1 MLYWSWKPS
10 MSLFSTSYIVYPSN
24 PEVTHWQEE
33 KDVLISII
41 FPSGLSSLDTMN
53 TNIVLSS
60 WFILFFRFTD
70 TVSSMYMVHLMFML

>member
-1 MLYWSWKPS
+1 

-24 PEVTHWQEE
+24 PEVTQWQEE

-70 TVSSMYMVHLMFML
+70 RVSSMYVIHLMFML

>member
-1 MLYWSWKPS
+1 

-24 PEVTHWQEE
+24 PEVTQWQEE
-33 KDVLISII
+33 TDVLIPII

-70 TVSSMYMVHLMFML
+70 IVSSMYVIHLMFML

>member
-1 MLYWSWKPS
+1 
-10 MSLFSTSYIVYPSN
+10 MSLLSTSYIVYPSN

-33 KDVLISII
+33 TDVLIPII

>member
-1 MLYWSWKPS
+1 

-24 PEVTHWQEE
+24 PEVTQWQEE

-70 TVSSMYMVHLMFML
+70 IVSSMYVIHLMFML

>member
-1 MLYWSWKPS
+1 

-24 PEVTHWQEE
+24 PEVTQWQEE

-60 WFILFFRFTD
+60 WFILFFRFTVI
-70 TVSSMYMVHLMFML
+70 VSSMYVVHLMFML

>member
-1 MLYWSWKPS
+1 MLHWSWKPS
-10 MSLFSTSYIVYPSN
+10 MSLLSTSYIVYPSN
-24 PEVTHWQEE
+24 PEVTQWQEE

-60 WFILFFRFTD
+60 WFILFFRFAD
-70 TVSSMYMVHLMFML
+70 IVSSMYVIHLMFML